1 MVCSCLG
8 SCRAHPAAAGTRCAG
23 HPQMSAFL
31 PVTSSDACSFAG
43 EYEEMGSLP
52 EALQHEFCHENT
64 YVHEK
69 VKDVS
74 LGYCLLMSSHVG
86 GTITS

>member
-1 MVCSCLG
+1 
-8 SCRAHPAAAGTRCAG
+8 
-23 HPQMSAFL
+23 
-31 PVTSSDACSFAG
+31 
-43 EYEEMGSLP
+43 MGSLP

-69 VKDVS
+69 VKDIS